1 MNKIKVFAPAT
12 VANISCGF
20 DVLGLALNEPNDEIL
35 IYKSKIPGIRI
46 NKIYGA
52 DLSTDINKNV
62 VGVALKALLKKY
74 NNPTI
79 GFEIEII
86 KNILPGSGIGSSAA
100 SSAGIVIGA
109 NLLLGNP
116 FDINDMINFAMQ
128 GEFLAVGNA
137 HADNVAPAII
147 GGITL
152 IRSYNPLD
160 IISIN
165 IPDDLWVTI
174 IHPQIEIKTSDARSI
189 LKNNISIKNAV
200 QQWGN
205 LGALIAGFYKEDY
218 NLISRSLNDV
228 IFEPIRSILIPEFK
242 KLKNKCKEA
251 GALGGGI
258 SGSGPSVFMLSKGK
272 KNALKISE
280 AMNKVY
286 STIDLDYKI
295 YNSLI
300 NKNGVKC
307 IEIKDSN

>member
-1 MNKIKVFAPAT
+1 MNKIKVFSPAT

-20 DVLGLALNEPNDEIL
+20 DVLGLAIHEPNDEII
-35 IYKSKIPGIRI
+35 IYKSNIPGIRI

-52 DLSTDINKNV
+52 ELSTDINKNV
-62 VGVALKALLKKY
+62 VGAALQALLKKY
-74 NNPTI
+74 NNPQI

-100 SSAGIVIGA
+100 SSAGVIIGA
-109 NLLLGNP
+109 NILLGNP
-116 FDINDMINFAMQ
+116 FNIKDLIYFSMQ

-137 HADNVAPAII
+137 HADNVAPAIM

-152 IRSYNPLD
+152 VRSYNPLD

-165 IPDDLWVTI
+165 IPHDLWVTI

-189 LKNNISIKNAV
+189 LKKNISIKNAV

-205 LGALIAGFYKEDY
+205 VGALIAGFYKEDY

-228 IFEPIRSILIPEFK
+228 IFEPVRSALIPEFK
-242 KLKNKCKEA
+242 KLKNTCKEA

-258 SGSGPSVFMLSKGK
+258 SGSGPSVFMLSKGQ
-272 KNALKISE
+272 KNALKVSK
-280 AMNKVY
+280 AMNEVY
-286 STIDLDYKI
+286 SKIDIDYKI
-295 YNSLI
+295 YNSSI
-300 NKNGVKC
+300 NKKGIKC
-307 IEIKDSN
+307 IEIKD

>member
-1 MNKIKVFAPAT
+1 MNKIKVFSPAT
-12 VANISCGF
+12 VANIACGF
-20 DVLGLALNEPNDEIL
+20 DVLGLALNEPNDELL
-35 IYKSKIPGIRI
+35 IYKSNNPGIRI

-62 VGVALKALLKKY
+62 VGVALQSLLKKY
-74 NNPTI
+74 NNPKI
-79 GFEIEII
+79 GFEIDII

-100 SSAGIVIGA
+100 SSAGAVFGA

-116 FDINDMINFAMQ
+116 FDIHDMIYFSMQ

-137 HADNVAPAII
+137 HADNVAPVIM

-152 IRSYNPLD
+152 VRSYDPLD

-165 IPDDLWVTI
+165 TPSDLWVTV
-174 IHPQIEIKTSDARSI
+174 IHPQIEIKTADARSI
-189 LKNNISIKNAV
+189 LKKNISVKNAV

-205 LGALIAGFYKEDY
+205 VGALIAGFYKEDY

-242 KLKNKCKEA
+242 KLKIKCKEA

-272 KNALKISE
+272 KNALKISKV
-280 AMNKVY
+280 MNKVY
-286 STIDLDYKI
+286 SNLDIDYKI
-295 YNSLI
+295 YNSSI
-300 NKNGVKC
+300 NKNGIKC
-307 IEIKDSN
+307 IKIQD